1 MTCRSDLSDSADL
14 SDIIKSMRAFG
25 WLLVIVLLLGG
36 CRGGDKQQ
44 ATKQLLKE
52 GEQKLQARDYA
63 GAAEIF
69 HRYVEQSG
77 NLTAALPAVYRVY
90 FQHRAI
96 QPTYEFLIRY
106 EPRASE
112 IKVTIDRSDYYRV
125 LGDLAH
131 HLGKFEEALRWYEKA
146 VQIDNQNHLALNNYA
161 YSLAEQGK
169 ELERALE
176 LVNRAL
182 AIRPNLGAYYD
193 TRAWIYYKMGRY
205 EEALKDMR
213 IAVGTTPT
221 TAELRY
227 HLAAIYAKLG
237 RKQDALVE
245 LEKALALD
253 AKHEPSRQLLH
264 ELQKTKP

>member
-1 MTCRSDLSDSADL
+1 
-14 SDIIKSMRAFG
+14 MRAFG
-25 WLLVIVLLLGG
+25 LLLLAIGLLLGG
-36 CRGGDKQQ
+36 CRGGDERQ
-44 ATKQLLKE
+44 AIERLLKE
-52 GEQKLQARDYA
+52 GERKLQARDYA
-63 GAAEIF
+63 GAAEAF
-69 HRYVEQSG
+69 QRYVEQTG
-77 NLTAALPAVYRVY
+77 NLTAALPAVYRIY
-90 FQHRAI
+90 MQHRAF
-96 QPTYEFLIRY
+96 QPAYEFLIRY
-106 EPRASE
+106 EPRANE
-112 IKVTIDRSDYYRV
+112 IKVAIDRADYYRV

-146 VQIDNQNHLALNNYA
+146 VQLDNQNHLALNNYA

-169 ELERALE
+169 DLERALK

-182 AIRPNLGAYYD
+182 VIRSNLGSYYD
-193 TRAWIYYKMGRY
+193 TRAWVYYKMGRY

-213 IAVGTTPT
+213 IAVDTAPN

-253 AKHEPSRQLLH
+253 PKHAPSRQLLD

>member
-1 MTCRSDLSDSADL
+1 
-14 SDIIKSMRAFG
+14 MRALG
-25 WLLVIVLLLGG
+25 WLLAIVLLLGG
-36 CRGGDKQQ
+36 CRSGDKQP
-44 ATKQLLKE
+44 TTEQLLKE

-63 GAAEIF
+63 GAAQIF
-69 HRYVEQSG
+69 HRYVEQRG

-90 FQHRAI
+90 VQHRAL
-96 QPTYEFLIRY
+96 QPAYEFLIHY

-131 HLGKFEEALRWYEKA
+131 HGGKFEDALRWYEKA
-146 VQIDNQNHLALNNYA
+146 VQLNNQNHLALNNYA

-169 ELERALE
+169 ELERALK
-176 LVNRAL
+176 LANRAL
-182 AIRPNLGAYYD
+182 AIRPNEGAYYD

-213 IAVGTTPT
+213 IAVDITPT

-253 AKHEPSRQLLH
+253 AKHAPSRQLLQ
-264 ELQKTKP
+264 ELQKAKP

>member
-1 MTCRSDLSDSADL
+1 
-14 SDIIKSMRAFG
+14 MRAFG
-25 WLLVIVLLLGG
+25 LLLLATALLLGG
-36 CRGGDKQQ
+36 CRGGDERQ
-44 ATKQLLKE
+44 ATEQMLKE

-63 GAAEIF
+63 GAAEVF
-69 HRYVEQSG
+69 QRYVEQTG
-77 NLTAALPAVYRVY
+77 NLTTALPAVYRIY
-90 FQHRAI
+90 MQHRAF
-96 QPTYEFLIRY
+96 QPAYEFLIHY

-112 IKVTIDRSDYYRV
+112 IKVTVDRADYYRV

-146 VQIDNQNHLALNNYA
+146 VQLDNQNHLALNNYA

-182 AIRPNLGAYYD
+182 AIRSNQGSYYD
-193 TRAWIYYKMGRY
+193 TRAWVYYKMGRY

-213 IAVGTTPT
+213 IAVDIAPI

-253 AKHEPSRQLLH
+253 PKHAPSRQLLN